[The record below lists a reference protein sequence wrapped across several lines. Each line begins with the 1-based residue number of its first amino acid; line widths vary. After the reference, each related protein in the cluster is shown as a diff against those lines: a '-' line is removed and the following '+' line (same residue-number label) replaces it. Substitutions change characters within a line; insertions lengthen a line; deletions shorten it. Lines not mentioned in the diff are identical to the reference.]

1 MGRQISLS
9 HPHPAVHATYKWG
22 ELQKLRTISTVHLR
36 SCGCIPLQAASLSLA
51 DWWASSPTGSS
62 SSSSARARVCFAIPG
77 RGEASPG
84 AFPVRHRPPGRFQ
97 LMRVTSPPPEPSLT
111 APPLAWLAH
120 AGPLTVSHRG
130 DVSELHRPS
139 PPIKGLQNPP
149 WLCFDFPLGLA
160 STHSPSLAL
169 RAEPLLPPLL
179 KLRCSRCRRISGDSL
194 SSPVGSVEAP
204 HSREPFA

>member
-1 MGRQISLS
+1 MARAEGVGSNQLNAPTRAVLAGSLTGGPPRPLGRLL
-9 HPHPAVHATYKWG
+9 P
-22 ELQKLRTISTVHLR
+22 
-36 SCGCIPLQAASLSLA
+36 PLAL
-51 DWWASSPTGSS
+51 
-62 SSSSARARVCFAIPG
+62 ARVCFAIAG
-77 RGEASPG
+77 LWSSRREASAG
-84 AFPVRHRPPGRFQ
+84 VTGHRGVIH

-120 AGPLTVSHRG
+120 ACPLTVSHRG

-139 PPIKGLQNPP
+139 PPIKGRQNPP

>member
-1 MGRQISLS
+1 MHRLAPLSPVSLTGGPPRSLGRHL
-9 HPHPAVHATYKWG
+9 PPAPA
-22 ELQKLRTISTVHLR
+22 
-36 SCGCIPLQAASLSLA
+36 LA
-51 DWWASSPTGSS
+51 
-62 SSSSARARVCFAIPG
+62 C
-77 RGEASPG
+77 ASPFPG
-84 AFPVRHRPPGRFQ
+84 AVELRLEPSPCVIVHRGVTH

-120 AGPLTVSHRG
+120 ACPLTVSHRG